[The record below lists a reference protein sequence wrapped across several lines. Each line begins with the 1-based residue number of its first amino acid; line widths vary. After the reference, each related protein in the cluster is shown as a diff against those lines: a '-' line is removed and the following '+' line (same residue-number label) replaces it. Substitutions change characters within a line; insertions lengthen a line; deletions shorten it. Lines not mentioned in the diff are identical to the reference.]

1 MTSKERMMRALN
13 REEPDRL
20 PVTVH
25 QWQQS
30 ASPGHVHKRDRVEA
44 VTDGWPD
51 AWTVEREG
59 GVRQT
64 LTLDDGF
71 SSGPA
76 AKLT

>member
-51 AWTVEREG
+51 AWTVE
-59 GVRQT
+59 T